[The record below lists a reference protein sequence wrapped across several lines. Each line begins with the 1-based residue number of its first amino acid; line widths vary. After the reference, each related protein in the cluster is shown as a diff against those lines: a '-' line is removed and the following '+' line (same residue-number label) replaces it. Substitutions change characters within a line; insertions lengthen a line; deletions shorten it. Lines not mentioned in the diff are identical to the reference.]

1 MKRFIIISFLLIS
14 VKMLSAQGVALVEG
28 QSALVYSLPKTQ
40 LCIEVEVEK
49 TTQKPGLYYQY
60 SERYLATSQV
70 VLEEKTTYNLKN
82 IVVKSVAIPDPK
94 RTFII
99 QSLKNDYLNQ
109 ISVNELGILC
119 GINVPCHSSNNVQV
133 AKAVL
138 TQKNQPANM
147 LLPLSEEYLMAGS
160 NAKLAEGAAKQIY
173 RIRESRMSLLTGDLD
188 HLPSDGKS
196 LSTMLDGLNKME
208 RELTELFTGKTTTEV
223 QKQTFCLVPD
233 SVLNNKVVFRLSA
246 IKGLVSADDLTGNPY
261 FINIQ
266 PEKIPTASPDPKSKK
281 NKIAINTIL
290 PANTS
295 VTITDGVKTY
305 YSDKLMMPQFG
316 VLLPMSEE
324 MFGYPKLKVY
334 IDSQTGRLLC
344 VEK

>member
-1 MKRFIIISFLLIS
+1 MKRFIIITFLLIS
-14 VKMLSAQGVALVEG
+14 VKMLSAQGISLVEG
-28 QSALVYSLPKTQ
+28 QPALVYSLPKTR

-60 SERYLATSQV
+60 SERYLATNQV
-70 VLEEKTTYNLKN
+70 ILEEKTTYSLKT
-82 IVVKSVAIPDPK
+82 IVVKPVAIPDSK

-99 QSLKNDYLNQ
+99 QSPKNNYLSQ

-133 AKAVL
+133 TKTVS
-138 TQKNQPANM
+138 TQKKQAANM

-208 RELTELFTGKTTTEV
+208 RELTELFIGKTTTEV
-223 QKQTFCLVPD
+223 QKQTFCLAPD
-233 SVLNNKVVFRLSA
+233 SALNNKVVFRLSA

-266 PEKIPTASPDPKSKK
+266 PEKISTTSPDPKSKK
-281 NKIAINTIL
+281 AKIAINTIL
-290 PANTS
+290 PANTTI
-295 VTITDGVKTY
+295 TITDGVKTY

-316 VLLPMSEE
+316 VVLPMGEE

-344 VEK
+344 IEK